1 MSSQSPDLL
10 AAFVLIAVGLAF
22 ALIGGAIFL
31 NHLDRS
37 SGRKTASGEPGPEP
51 ESQPV
56 DDEAPPVGGL
66 TAPIDPTDEGS
77 RLDDPRVRAS
87 PTVEARP
94 RKIVTLAKDPLDGR
108 FHLRIEGDEYWTAE
122 ELRASRH
129 FLLAEEL
136 AREYARWL
144 TAGASSSPL
153 DQRPPLP
160 THAAQAAQGS
170 MIDQIN
176 HILELKLRE
185 MPEEKRAIRLAESPD
200 GTVRVFVGVESYALD
215 DVPSPEV
222 RQIIRAAV
230 SEWEGRQ

>member
-129 FLLAEEL
+129 FALAEEL

-144 TAGASSSPL
+144 ATGASGSPPN
-153 DQRPPLP
+153 QRAPLP
-160 THAAQAAQGS
+160 AQAAQGS

-176 HILELKLRE
+176 HILELKLRD

-200 GTVRVFVGVESYALD
+200 GTVRVFIGVESYALD
-215 DVPSPEV
+215 EVPSPEV
-222 RQIIRAAV
+222 SQIIRAAV
-230 SEWEGRQ
+230 TEWEGRQ